1 MKETSNLELRE
12 KFNISQNSIKIILP
26 VIKKIDLTDDENQ
39 ILSLISKGNDTTKSI
54 AEISGYSRSK
64 VLNLLDGLINK
75 NLIEKIGGGRSTK
88 YKKVIAWGEH
98 NG

>member
-12 KFNISQNSIKIILP
+12 KFNISQNSIKIILS
-26 VIKKIDLTDDENQ
+26 VIKNIDLTDEENQ
-39 ILSLISKGNDTTKSI
+39 ILSLIGKGNDTTKSI
-54 AEISGYSRSK
+54 AEISGYSRSE

-88 YKKVIAWGEH
+88 YKKIIA
-98 NG
+98 

>member
-26 VIKKIDLTDDENQ
+26 VIKNIDLTDEENQ
-39 ILSLISKGNDTTKSI
+39 ILSLIGKGNDTTKSI
-54 AEISGYSRSK
+54 AEISGYSRSE

-88 YKKVIAWGEH
+88 YKKIIA
-98 NG
+98 